1 MANAARL
8 DILGF
13 VSPHVTGKTHVTFLF
28 FFLPGKPHLFRID
41 DDHKIARIHVW
52 RENSLLF
59 ATQQI
64 RCFYSDLSQH
74 LVLGVDDPPLPRD
87 FAGFG
92 RKRFH
97 REKEHGNYERH
108 NSMSTHRQAH
118 ETHESDGTDES
129 IAEMLAGQLAFARL
143 ILWPCRIRLPQ
154 RPQSPRGGTKIFRN
168 GISRSSARRNWPS
181 RRTCVVVW

>member
-1 MANAARL
+1 MWSKNY
-8 DILGF
+8 
-13 VSPHVTGKTHVTFLF
+13 
-28 FFLPGKPHLFRID
+28 
-41 DDHKIARIHVW
+41 
-52 RENSLLF
+52 LLF

-64 RCFYSDLSQH
+64 RCFHSHLSQH
-74 LVLGVDDPPLPRD
+74 LVLGVDHPPLAWD

-97 REKEHGNYERH
+97 WGKEHGNYERR

-118 ETHESDGTDES
+118 ETHESDGTDEP

-154 RPQSPRGGTKIFRN
+154 RPQSPRGATKIFRN

-181 RRTCVVVW
+181 RRTYVVVW